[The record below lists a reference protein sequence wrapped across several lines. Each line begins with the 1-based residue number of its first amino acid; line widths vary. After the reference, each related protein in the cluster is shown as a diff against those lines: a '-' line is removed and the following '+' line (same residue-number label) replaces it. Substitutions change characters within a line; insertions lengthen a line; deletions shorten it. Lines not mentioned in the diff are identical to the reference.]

1 MPNLICNGHNLKRK
15 NQMMRM
21 VIALL
26 VGGGLTSNLMIAAQ
40 SKAWSDKGVLLIS
53 SQGRQLGTEK
63 FTIEADATQI
73 LVKGELQL
81 TVPGGEK
88 VSETSQLSLKSD
100 LRPASYERE
109 QKSPQKGSLKAEF
122 GDSETTLI
130 SQTTAGQGE
139 QKFLLPNN
147 SLAILDT
154 NFFHHYAILVR
165 MYDQARSGEQTFNV
179 FIPQESLPATIRL
192 KLVGKEVSNTEE
204 MNHFQAI
211 TEDIALDIYTAMDG
225 TLNRLEIPKAGI
237 EIRRQ
242 Q

>member
-1 MPNLICNGHNLKRK
+1 MI
-15 NQMMRM
+15 RM
-21 VIALL
+21 LLALL
-26 VGGGLTSNLMIAAQ
+26 VGGGLTSNWMMAAQ

-53 SQGRQLGTEK
+53 SQGQQLGTEK
-63 FTIEADATQI
+63 FSIDADTTQI
-73 LVKGELQL
+73 IAKGELQL
-81 TVPGGEK
+81 TAPGGGK
-88 VSETSQLSLKSD
+88 VSETCQLRLNAE
-100 LRPASYERE
+100 LRPVSYERE
-109 QKSPQKGSLKAEF
+109 QNSPQKGSLKAEF
-122 GDSETTLI
+122 GEAETTLI

-139 QKFLLPNN
+139 QMFLLPNN
-147 SLAILDT
+147 GLAILDT

-165 MYDQARSGEQTFNV
+165 MYDEARAGEQTFNV

-192 KLVGKEVSNTEE
+192 KLVGKEVSNAAE

-225 TLNRLEIPKAGI
+225 TLNRLEIPNAGI